1 MTPRNGTGS
10 NRGET
15 SLLIIFFLLKYYK
28 KNNYMDFRAPRGG
41 SWIRTSEAFTILQN
55 YKTVQRL

>member
-15 SLLIIFFLLKYYK
+15 SLLIIFFFIKILLKK
-28 KNNYMDFRAPRGG
+28 NYMAFRAPRGG

>member
-1 MTPRNGTGS
+1 MHTVIIINLFRAPQFIIILHPICIQ
-10 NRGET
+10 
-15 SLLIIFFLLKYYK
+15 SLLLI
-28 KNNYMDFRAPRGG
+28 DFRAPRGG